1 MSTRSNI
8 AIQLKDDKVKFI
20 YCHFDGYL
28 EHNGAILVEHYNTRE
43 KVEELLKLG
52 HLSSLKAKINP
63 DPLRPH
69 DFRNSQE
76 DVCVAYSRDRGDKQ
90 QNARETTL
98 NEMFEND
105 WIEYFYIFTLDN
117 KWIYYDYNLKGP
129 FDVEHDLQEIQNS
142 EEVENEIF
150 RNKKKS
156 KHADE
161 EM

>member
-43 KVEELLKLG
+43 KVEELINLG
-52 HLSSLKAKINP
+52 HLSSLAPKTTP
-63 DPLRPH
+63 DPTIEH
-69 DFRNSQE
+69 TFRNNQK
-76 DVCVAYSRDRGDKQ
+76 DVCVAYGRDRGDASTK
-90 QNARETTL
+90 AKESTL

-117 KWIYYDYNLKGP
+117 KWIYYDYNHKGP
-129 FDVEHDLQEIQNS
+129 FDVEYDLEQLLNS
-142 EEVENEIF
+142 EEREEEIF
-150 RNKKKS
+150 KKKKS